1 MALLVSCCGV
11 FDPSSGRVL
20 FFFFLVHSDGSVSVV
35 IVLLERAKSTV
46 LKMRLD

>member
-11 FDPSSGRVL
+11 FDPESAI
-20 FFFFLVHSDGSVSVV
+20 FFFLVHSDGSVSVV
-35 IVLLERAKSTV
+35 IVFLERAKSTV